1 MHTLN
6 IARGTLRYDVCMK
19 IYEVGGAVRDALMG
33 LPVQDRDWVV
43 VGATKDDLLRL
54 DYRPIGKD
62 FPVFLHAKTRE
73 QYALARTEQKTGPG
87 YHGFS
92 FDTSKTVSLEEDLAR
107 RDLTVNAMAR
117 DESGHIIDPYG
128 GQLDLERKVL
138 RHVSDAFIEDP
149 LRVLRVARFSARFA
163 QLGFSVAPETTE
175 MMKKMAETGE
185 LDELRPERVW
195 QETNKAL
202 VEKSPQQY
210 FLVLRD
216 CGALARVFP
225 ELEALFGVPQPAR
238 WHPEI
243 DTGIHVMMALKI
255 AAELSDKAEIRFA
268 VLAHDLGK
276 GTTPK
281 KLLPG
286 HRGHEERSLKVL
298 ASLCARLPVP
308 KNYQALAEA
317 VARYHGL
324 VHKASSLRPNTLHKI
339 IVAVDGI
346 RRPGRFEDFLI
357 ACEAD
362 ARGRKGLEEQAYP
375 QAEILKCA
383 LHAARTVRVE
393 ETENSAKGKALGE
406 LIRQKQIEAISAAL
420 KTH

>member
-1 MHTLN
+1 
-6 IARGTLRYDVCMK
+6 MK
-19 IYEVGGAVRDALMG
+19 IYEVGGAVRDTLMG

-54 DYRPIGKD
+54 GYRPIGKD

-163 QLGFSVAPETTE
+163 QLGFSVAPETTK
-175 MMKKMAETGE
+175 MMKKMSETGE

-268 VLAHDLGK
+268 VLTHDLGK

-324 VHKASSLRPNTLHKI
+324 AHKASSLRPNTLHKI

-383 LHAARTVRVE
+383 LHAARTVRAE
-393 ETENSAKGKALGE
+393 ETENSVKGKALGE
-406 LIRQKQIEAISAAL
+406 LIRQKQIESISAAL

>member
-1 MHTLN
+1 MN
-6 IARGTLRYDVCMK
+6 
-19 IYEVGGAVRDALMG
+19 IYEVGGAVRDTLMG

-54 DYRPIGKD
+54 GYRPIGKD

-175 MMKKMAETGE
+175 MMKKMSETGE

-202 VEKSPQQY
+202 VETSPQQY

-324 VHKASSLRPNTLHKI
+324 AHKASSLRPNTLHKI

-383 LHAARTVRVE
+383 LHAARTVRAE
-393 ETENSAKGKALGE
+393 ETENSVKGKALGE
-406 LIRQKQIEAISAAL
+406 LIRQKQIESISAAL

>member
-1 MHTLN
+1 
-6 IARGTLRYDVCMK
+6 MK
-19 IYEVGGAVRDALMG
+19 IYEVGGAVRDTLMG

-54 DYRPIGKD
+54 GYRPIGKD

-185 LDELRPERVW
+185 LDVLRPERVW

-202 VEKSPQQY
+202 VETNPQQY

-324 VHKASSLRPNTLHKI
+324 AHKASSLRPNTLHKI

-383 LHAARTVRVE
+383 LHAARTVRAE
-393 ETENSAKGKALGE
+393 ETENSVKGKALGE
-406 LIRQKQIEAISAAL
+406 LIRQKQIESISAAL

>member
-1 MHTLN
+1 
-6 IARGTLRYDVCMK
+6 MK
-19 IYEVGGAVRDALMG
+19 IYEVGGAVRDTLMG

-54 DYRPIGKD
+54 GYRPIGKD

-175 MMKKMAETGE
+175 MMKKMSETGE

-202 VEKSPQQY
+202 VETSPQQY

-268 VLAHDLGK
+268 VLTHDLGK

-383 LHAARTVRVE
+383 LHAARTVRAE
-393 ETENSAKGKALGE
+393 ETENSVKGKALGE
-406 LIRQKQIEAISAAL
+406 LIRQKQIESISAAL

>member
-1 MHTLN
+1 
-6 IARGTLRYDVCMK
+6 MK

-33 LPVQDRDWVV
+33 LPVKDRDWVV
-43 VGATKDDLLRL
+43 VGGTKDDLLRL
-54 DYRPIGKD
+54 GYRPIGKD
-62 FPVFLHAKTRE
+62 FPVFLHAKTGE

-149 LRVLRVARFSARFA
+149 LRVLRVARFSARFV

-175 MMKKMAETGE
+175 LMKKMAETGE
-185 LDELRPERVW
+185 LDMLRPERVW

-202 VEKSPQQY
+202 VETNPQQY

-255 AAELSDKAEIRFA
+255 AAKLSDKAEIRFA

-286 HRGHEERSLKVL
+286 HRGHEERSLKIL

-324 VHKASSLRPNTLHKI
+324 VHKVSSLRPNTLHKI

-346 RRPGRFEDFLI
+346 RRPERFEDFLI

-375 QAEILKCA
+375 QAEILKRA
-383 LHAARTVRVE
+383 LHAARAVRAE
-393 ETENSAKGKALGE
+393 EAENSAKGKALGE

-420 KTH
+420 RTH

>member
-1 MHTLN
+1 
-6 IARGTLRYDVCMK
+6 MK

-33 LPVQDRDWVV
+33 LPIQDRDWVV
-43 VGATKDDLLRL
+43 VGASKDDLLRL
-54 DYRPIGKD
+54 GYRPIGKD

-175 MMKKMAETGE
+175 MMKKIAETGE

-202 VEKSPQQY
+202 VETSPQQY

>member
-1 MHTLN
+1 
-6 IARGTLRYDVCMK
+6 
-19 IYEVGGAVRDALMG
+19 
-33 LPVQDRDWVV
+33 
-43 VGATKDDLLRL
+43 
-54 DYRPIGKD
+54 GKD
-62 FPVFLHAKTRE
+62 FPVSLHAKTRE
-73 QYALARTEQKTGPG
+73 QYALARTEQKSGPG

-175 MMKKMAETGE
+175 MMKKMSETGE

-324 VHKASSLRPNTLHKI
+324 AHKASSLRPNTLHKI

-383 LHAARTVRVE
+383 LHAARTVRAE
-393 ETENSAKGKALGE
+393 ETENSVKGKALGE
-406 LIRQKQIEAISAAL
+406 LIRQKQIESISAAL

>member
-1 MHTLN
+1 
-6 IARGTLRYDVCMK
+6 MK

-33 LPVQDRDWVV
+33 LPIQDRDWVV
-43 VGATKDDLLRL
+43 VGASKDDLLRL
-54 DYRPIGKD
+54 GYRPIGKD

-175 MMKKMAETGE
+175 MMKKIAETGE

-202 VEKSPQQY
+202 VETSPQQY

-324 VHKASSLRPNTLHKI
+324 IHKASSLRPNTLHKI

>member
-1 MHTLN
+1 
-6 IARGTLRYDVCMK
+6 MK

-33 LPVQDRDWVV
+33 LPVKDRDWVV
-43 VGATKDDLLRL
+43 VGGTKDDLLRL
-54 DYRPIGKD
+54 GYRPIGKD
-62 FPVFLHAKTRE
+62 FPVFLHAKTGE

-149 LRVLRVARFSARFA
+149 LRVLRVARFSARFV

-185 LDELRPERVW
+185 LDMLRPERVW

-202 VEKSPQQY
+202 VETSPQQY

-225 ELEALFGVPQPAR
+225 ELEALFGVPQPAQ

-255 AAELSDKAEIRFA
+255 AAKLSDKAEIRFA

-286 HRGHEERSLKVL
+286 HRGHEERSLEIL

-324 VHKASSLRPNTLHKI
+324 VHKVSSLRPNTLHKI

-346 RRPGRFEDFLI
+346 RRPERFEDFLI
-357 ACEAD
+357 SCEAD

-375 QAEILKCA
+375 QAEILKRA
-383 LHAARTVRVE
+383 LHAARAVRAE
-393 ETENSAKGKALGE
+393 EAENSAKGKALGE

>member
-1 MHTLN
+1 
-6 IARGTLRYDVCMK
+6 MK
-19 IYEVGGAVRDALMG
+19 IYEVGGAVRDTLMG

-54 DYRPIGKD
+54 GYRPIGKD

-175 MMKKMAETGE
+175 MMKKMSETGE

-383 LHAARTVRVE
+383 LHAARTVRAE
-393 ETENSAKGKALGE
+393 ETENSVKGKALGE
-406 LIRQKQIEAISAAL
+406 LIRQKQIESISAAL
-420 KTH
+420 KAH

>member
-1 MHTLN
+1 
-6 IARGTLRYDVCMK
+6 MK

-33 LPVQDRDWVV
+33 LPIQDRDWVV

-54 DYRPIGKD
+54 GYRPIGKD

-175 MMKKMAETGE
+175 MMKKIAETGE

-202 VEKSPQQY
+202 VETSPQQY

-268 VLAHDLGK
+268 VLTHDLGK

-324 VHKASSLRPNTLHKI
+324 IHKASSLRPNTLHKI

-420 KTH
+420 KAH

>member
-1 MHTLN
+1 
-6 IARGTLRYDVCMK
+6 MK
-19 IYEVGGAVRDALMG
+19 IYEVGGAVRDTLMG

-54 DYRPIGKD
+54 GYRPIGKD

-175 MMKKMAETGE
+175 MMKKMSETGE

-339 IVAVDGI
+339 IAAVDGI

-383 LHAARTVRVE
+383 LHAARTVRAE

>member
-1 MHTLN
+1 
-6 IARGTLRYDVCMK
+6 MK

-33 LPVQDRDWVV
+33 LPIQDRDWVV
-43 VGATKDDLLRL
+43 VGASKDDLLRL
-54 DYRPIGKD
+54 GYRPIGKD

-175 MMKKMAETGE
+175 MMKKIAETGE

-202 VEKSPQQY
+202 VETSPQQY

-324 VHKASSLRPNTLHKI
+324 IHKASSLRPNTLHKI

-346 RRPGRFEDFLI
+346 RRPERFEDFLI

>member
-1 MHTLN
+1 
-6 IARGTLRYDVCMK
+6 MK

-33 LPVQDRDWVV
+33 LPIQDRDWVV

-54 DYRPIGKD
+54 GYRPIGKD

-175 MMKKMAETGE
+175 MMKKIAETGE

-202 VEKSPQQY
+202 VETSPQQY

-317 VARYHGL
+317 VAQYHGF

>member
-1 MHTLN
+1 
-6 IARGTLRYDVCMK
+6 MK
-19 IYEVGGAVRDALMG
+19 IYEVGGAVRDTLMG

-54 DYRPIGKD
+54 GYRPIGKD

-163 QLGFSVAPETTE
+163 QLGFSVAPETTK
-175 MMKKMAETGE
+175 MMKKMSETGE

-202 VEKSPQQY
+202 VEKSPEQY

-268 VLAHDLGK
+268 VLTHDLGK

-324 VHKASSLRPNTLHKI
+324 AHKASSLRPNTLHKI

-383 LHAARTVRVE
+383 LHAARTVRAE
-393 ETENSAKGKALGE
+393 ETENSVKGKALGE
-406 LIRQKQIEAISAAL
+406 LIRQKQIESISAAL